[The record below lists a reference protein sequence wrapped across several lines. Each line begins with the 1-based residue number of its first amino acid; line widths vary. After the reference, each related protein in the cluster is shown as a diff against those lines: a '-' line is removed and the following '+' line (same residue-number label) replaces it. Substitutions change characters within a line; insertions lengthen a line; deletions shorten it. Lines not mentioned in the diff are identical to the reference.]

1 MHAAD
6 VACHGSMCEPLWQ
19 DQPNSSSAS
28 NGPNRT
34 KELTGAQLEVAKE
47 GLLHQLSDQ
56 ISVALHEHAAKL
68 HEQLKSLLA
77 VQEQRARH
85 AETAIESIFRDAV
98 ACPFSALE
106 FGLPGEVEETWAEH
120 TKPEAKVAEPPL
132 ALEPP
137 PPCEEFRVLLQGEA
151 TVRAEFQEASGSDP
165 VNSDA
170 NANLIAILGA
180 IPGLIQSSLAV
191 QEQWHYDCLR
201 KWTSRQESKQQEARA
216 RLEDLL
222 RKYRHGDRKPAGR
235 NVRGQGIPHL
245 NTADTIS
252 TPPEMM
258 SEVVQFTPNPTP
270 KAAEA
275 AVEDIVTAKE
285 TLAISQ
291 ATTTGNE
298 EERRWIWYPALNPPN
313 WRRSGFLLLE
323 DSNHYILGRI
333 ISGFMVAVIMV
344 STVSFVIETLPNFK
358 DRPQRCQELL
368 AAGAALTVKA
378 CEPVPR
384 PIFSTL
390 EAICIAIFSL
400 EYALRLAL
408 CHTDAR
414 YGSSYISRTFHYAI
428 QPLNVVDVIA
438 VLPFYLKLALEF
450 SEIGVFGMLR
460 LMRVF
465 RLLKLAKHHKGT
477 EGTWHS
483 HFATLAIRVAVW
495 PCLMQSP
502 DSIYRWHQ
510 CLWFSCFGSL
520 ATFTILAACEKDLER
535 FGGGEG
541 EFLPGTATAASTDGN
556 TASSNHMATLVPT
569 FDPSKDDLE
578 QYTQKVELLSEIWP
592 ATKINELITRLILN
606 TSGTAFQKL
615 QLNNPRWMMTN
626 DKKGVQLLVQ
636 LLGGQW
642 GKVNLEKKY
651 DIVERALFRCL
662 QKQDESNDSFLARCD
677 VVWSELLA
685 KKVQLE
691 EIQSYILRGSRLSTE
706 NKKRVIVESESSSSG
721 VLNMEKVT
729 QSVRMLGTSFFNE
742 MIGQK
747 VSKGKIYESQV
758 MLTEDQDDFQHD
770 ESADVADEYTE
781 DEFVGQ
787 LLQDDEEDAALIAD
801 YESRAADVL
810 QGDSDLAATYNA
822 YADARNERITEQP
835 ESRFVASVREQPA
848 VAYFSTYGTCG
859 ILDTGLGL
867 KIAIVPGE
875 TPLLLSNTLLRTL
888 KASLNSEHH
897 TLSSP
902 LLNQESHGMVPLK
915 NPEDLQGV
923 MLPRSKCMPKS
934 KAMPAH
940 QVPVEVIQEIVD
952 PSDPWDVMDYTALQ
966 QDQTNEMIEALQARV
981 LNMEGAISEI
991 LGAKRRSVSA
1001 GVQSAKR
1008 AKLKEGSIKSSL
1020 TGDDELPTHAK
1031 ACEETSEGLRFREML
1046 ARRETARRAFHS
1058 ADNDMSL
1065 RRAALRRERPHR
1077 GSYEAGEWVMVWKV
1091 VSNQGSWYGPA
1102 KVIQQDGSNAVF
1114 CNNMGSI
1121 LKAAP
1126 EHVRPVSAVEAR
1138 LIPLD
1143 QIAGDNEPR
1152 SEHRDIP
1159 TMDRNA
1165 TEPIIPESSNPNNNP
1180 ITNNNPV
1187 PTNPSGIIPNDTN
1200 SPPQRTPSQS
1210 SADQP
1215 DQEPENAETPRETEN
1230 DTTIPELDP

>member
-1 MHAAD
+1 M
-6 VACHGSMCEPLWQ
+6 
-19 DQPNSSSAS
+19 
-28 NGPNRT
+28 
-34 KELTGAQLEVAKE
+34 
-47 GLLHQLSDQ
+47 
-56 ISVALHEHAAKL
+56 
-68 HEQLKSLLA
+68 LA

-465 RLLKLAKHHKGT
+465 RLLKLAKHHKGIMICWDALVHSGLPLALLFFYEILFGIIFAT
-477 EGTWHS
+477 IIYTLEGSSYSVAEEFTGPYVDLATGKQMPPKYPKGVFVRPNIWNNGVEPSPFYSIPASLWWVFTTTTTVGYGDSAPTTSLGQCLGVCVFYFGIILLALPIGVVSQNFERAYERAHKGGRRRRMTSLIHRAYTNAPEPRRGSIFSERDHSVSLSTSHSPLEGQPKGGIRRWIFTVLNDPNSSMLAMALSYISFSLIIVTTISLILESMPAFSYTPEGCGIVELSVELCKPEPDAAFATIEVSGTIYFTVEYALRILFAHSATEHELGLLLGSHPLSGWKKTLKYALQPLNVIDLVAVVPFYMQFIGLGGSGTGVVRVVRLVRVFRVLKSPKMRTCVDMILTIVFEALPGIISVFSLTCLVCIMFGSCMFFAEGTTYSVDPELVDMEVYPMGTYIRPTKDGMGWEPTPFQSILHTVWWF
-483 HFATLAIRVAVW
+483 FATATTVGYGDYVPTTTVGKIVAVAVFY
-495 PCLMQSP
+495 LGIVLVAIKLTIVQ
-502 DSIYRWHQ
+502 
-510 CLWFSCFGSL
+510 GS
-520 ATFTILAACEKDLER
+520 FR
-535 FGGGEG
+535 RHYP
-541 EFLPGTATAASTDGN
+541 EFQMSQTNHTTATN
-556 TASSNHMATLVPT
+556 
-569 FDPSKDDLE
+569 
-578 QYTQKVELLSEIWP
+578 
-592 ATKINELITRLILN
+592 
-606 TSGTAFQKL
+606 
-615 QLNNPRWMMTN
+615 
-626 DKKGVQLLVQ
+626 
-636 LLGGQW
+636 
-642 GKVNLEKKY
+642 
-651 DIVERALFRCL
+651 
-662 QKQDESNDSFLARCD
+662 
-677 VVWSELLA
+677 
-685 KKVQLE
+685 
-691 EIQSYILRGSRLSTE
+691 
-706 NKKRVIVESESSSSG
+706 
-721 VLNMEKVT
+721 
-729 QSVRMLGTSFFNE
+729 
-742 MIGQK
+742 
-747 VSKGKIYESQV
+747 
-758 MLTEDQDDFQHD
+758 
-770 ESADVADEYTE
+770 
-781 DEFVGQ
+781 
-787 LLQDDEEDAALIAD
+787 
-801 YESRAADVL
+801 
-810 QGDSDLAATYNA
+810 
-822 YADARNERITEQP
+822 
-835 ESRFVASVREQPA
+835 
-848 VAYFSTYGTCG
+848 
-859 ILDTGLGL
+859 
-867 KIAIVPGE
+867 
-875 TPLLLSNTLLRTL
+875 
-888 KASLNSEHH
+888 
-897 TLSSP
+897 
-902 LLNQESHGMVPLK
+902 
-915 NPEDLQGV
+915 
-923 MLPRSKCMPKS
+923 
-934 KAMPAH
+934 
-940 QVPVEVIQEIVD
+940 
-952 PSDPWDVMDYTALQ
+952 
-966 QDQTNEMIEALQARV
+966 QTNQ
-981 LNMEGAISEI
+981 
-991 LGAKRRSVSA
+991 
-1001 GVQSAKR
+1001 
-1008 AKLKEGSIKSSL
+1008 
-1020 TGDDELPTHAK
+1020 
-1031 ACEETSEGLRFREML
+1031 
-1046 ARRETARRAFHS
+1046 
-1058 ADNDMSL
+1058 
-1065 RRAALRRERPHR
+1065 
-1077 GSYEAGEWVMVWKV
+1077 
-1091 VSNQGSWYGPA
+1091 
-1102 KVIQQDGSNAVF
+1102 
-1114 CNNMGSI
+1114 
-1121 LKAAP
+1121 
-1126 EHVRPVSAVEAR
+1126 PVS
-1138 LIPLD
+1138 
-1143 QIAGDNEPR
+1143 GGW
-1152 SEHRDIP
+1152 S
-1159 TMDRNA
+1159 
-1165 TEPIIPESSNPNNNP
+1165 
-1180 ITNNNPV
+1180 
-1187 PTNPSGIIPNDTN
+1187 
-1200 SPPQRTPSQS
+1200 QR
-1210 SADQP
+1210 
-1215 DQEPENAETPRETEN
+1215 
-1230 DTTIPELDP
+1230 